1 MKEADFATESALSDQ
16 ALVEAAVNG
25 DADCFSLL
33 VVRHQNRV
41 YRFILKNVNH
51 AADAQD
57 LAQDT
62 FIEAYLNLPGFR
74 GDSGFSTWL
83 LGIALNRI
91 RNYVNRAPERRFNH
105 VSVDLLCELAGT
117 IDNPSIVLEK
127 RELLLAA
134 RQGMDRLP
142 PDLRQILILVSF
154 EKISYKEVAEILGIP
169 MGTVKSRLNRAR
181 EMLGLYFRERG
192 LSPLGDGIFAREA
205 CDPPGEMQNLHAE
218 HE

>member
-1 MKEADFATESALSDQ
+1 MKEASFATGSTLSDQ
-16 ALVEAAVNG
+16 SLVAAVLDG

-33 VVRHQNRV
+33 VTRHQDRV
-41 YRFILKNVNH
+41 YRFILKNINH

-62 FIEAYLNLPGFR
+62 FVEAYLNLPSFR

-83 LGIALNRI
+83 FGIALNRI

-105 VSVDLLCELAGT
+105 VSVDFLCELMSTA
-117 IDNPSIVLEK
+117 DNPSIALEK
-127 RELLLAA
+127 RELLLAV

-154 EKISYKEVAEILGIP
+154 EKISYKEAAELLNIP

-181 EMLGLYFRERG
+181 EVLGVYFRERG
-192 LSPLGDGIFAREA
+192 LCPSGDGIFAQEP
-205 CDPPGEMQNLHAE
+205 CDPSDEMQNLHE
-218 HE
+218 GYE